1 MRINKFAGKVY
12 GADLTAAE
20 RKAMNM
26 EIQRQLEE
34 YTEQHRLELDA
45 MILWVLHSQY
55 GWGEKRLRRF
65 YDLFEKELDELL
77 KYYELGAEDRAWLCT
92 YLLKKDGIDVKKWSC
107 EKGLRGVEHCL
118 EH

>member
-1 MRINKFAGKVY
+1 MRIKKFAGKVY

-77 KYYELGAEDRAWLCT
+77 K
-92 YLLKKDGIDVKKWSC
+92 
-107 EKGLRGVEHCL
+107 
-118 EH
+118 